1 MARPWRVR
9 DRASF
14 AALRRSG
21 ARRRVGPLSVT
32 RLDPADGGSPVP
44 AVAFAVGRA
53 VGGAVE
59 RNRLRRRLRAV
70 LAEVDLTPGT
80 YLVSAGPAASA
91 LSHQELRAL
100 VASVAA

>member
-9 DRASF
+9 DRATF

-32 RLDPADGGSPVP
+32 RLDPAAGGAPVA
-44 AVAFAVGRA
+44 AVAYAIGRS
-53 VGGAVE
+53 VGGAVD

-70 LAEVDLTPGT
+70 VAELDLAPGT
-80 YLVSAGPAASA
+80 YLIGAGPAAA
-91 LSHQELRAL
+91 TLSHQELRDL
-100 VASVAA
+100 VTGAAA

>member
-21 ARRRVGPLSVT
+21 ARRRIGPLTIT
-32 RLDPADGGSPVP
+32 RLGPAAGGSPVP
-44 AVAFAVGRA
+44 AVAFAIGRPVGTA
-53 VGGAVE
+53 VD

-70 LAEVDLTPGT
+70 LAELDLAPGT
-80 YLVSAGPAASA
+80 YLIGAGPAAST
-91 LSHQELRAL
+91 LSHQELRDF
-100 VASVAA
+100 VAGGVA

>member
-14 AALRRSG
+14 AGLRRSG
-21 ARRRVGPLSVT
+21 ARRRMGALTVT

-44 AVAFAVGRA
+44 AVAYAIGRS

-59 RNRLRRRLRAV
+59 RNRLRRRLRAIV
-70 LAEVDLTPGT
+70 DELDLTPGT
-80 YLVSAGPAASA
+80 YLIGAGPAAA
-91 LSHQELRAL
+91 TLSSQDLRDL
-100 VASVAA
+100 VAGGIG

>member
-32 RLDPADGGSPVP
+32 RLDPADGGASTP
-44 AVAFAVGRA
+44 AVAYAVGRN
-53 VGGAVE
+53 VGGAVA

-70 LAEVDLTPGT
+70 VAALDLAPGT
-80 YLVSAGPAASA
+80 YLIGAGPAAA
-91 LSHQELRAL
+91 TLSSQDLRELLAGGT
-100 VASVAA
+100 A